1 MSRAVS
7 ASSSE
12 GSDSEELGDK
22 GEALGFD
29 ELFSNSEPD
38 TREKGSAS
46 SEWCDSG
53 DASMHRWSVD
63 DVDQVFDEMGKSEG
77 VTDLETLPEAL

>member
-46 SEWCDSG
+46 SEWCDS
-53 DASMHRWSVD
+53 
-63 DVDQVFDEMGKSEG
+63 
-77 VTDLETLPEAL
+77 

>member
-46 SEWCDSG
+46 SEWCNSG
-53 DASMHRWSVD
+53 DARMHRWIWIWIWILIK
-63 DVDQVFDEMGKSEG
+63 F
-77 VTDLETLPEAL
+77 P